1 MRPSEFLR
9 DQFRLFRLWILER
22 APQAARAPDAVPSL
36 DGIVIRCLD
45 RHARRDWA
53 CENASERDW
62 PQYKTALRHDHD
74 LFLAEA
80 SGRVVGWAWIGYE
93 CVYLPP
99 LGREIRLPQ
108 HTAYLYEA
116 YVRPEV
122 RGRGIG
128 RALVAARCQR
138 AEQHGARRLL
148 THVVDGNIASKR
160 TLEVQGF
167 RVVGRTHFLR
177 ALGVRVWTRDPL
189 PPAGLSV
196 PAA

>member
-9 DQFRLFRLWILER
+9 DQFRIFRLWILER
-22 APQAARAPDAVPSL
+22 TPAAGAAQRGASSPPGV
-36 DGIVIRCLD
+36 GVRCLD

-62 PQYKTALRHDHD
+62 AQFKTALRHDHD
-74 LFLAEA
+74 LFLAEE
-80 SGRVVGWAWIGYE
+80 SGRVIGWAWIGYE

-116 YVRPEV
+116 YVRPEA

-128 RALVAARCQR
+128 QALVAARCQQ
-138 AEQHGARRLL
+138 AEQRGARRLL
-148 THVVDGNIASKR
+148 THVVDGNVASKR
-160 TLEVQGF
+160 ALEAHGF

-177 ALGVRVWTRDPL
+177 ALAVRVWTRDPL
-189 PPAGLSV
+189 PPSL
-196 PAA
+196 PATAA